1 MPLDSDRGYDLIGD
15 IHGCAHTL
23 ARLLERL
30 GYRQQGGVWR
40 HPSRQAI
47 FLGDLIDRGPGIRET
62 LHLVR
67 AMVEAGQALCIM
79 GNHEFN
85 ALGWSTPAPP
95 GSGRQFVREHSPRH
109 QRLIRETLAQF
120 EAYPQEWRE
129 FLDWFYEL
137 PLFLDAGRFRVVH
150 ACWDQEYIDWLIANG
165 RRTMTPELLVKSH
178 DKQSKEFTIIEALLK
193 GKEIPIPEQFG
204 WLDKDGHLRTEN
216 RIKWWVDASVGACGD
231 FLFDCPPEMISHPVP
246 LDPEFEIYDKNAP
259 PVFFGHY
266 WLKGEPEVQAHNV
279 VCLDYSI
286 AKDGALVADRWE
298 KGVGVCGEVFGWG
311 R

>member
-1 MPLDSDRGYDLIGD
+1 MYDIIGD
-15 IHGCAHTL
+15 IHGYHAP
-23 ARLLERL
+23 LLELLAKL
-30 GYRQQGGVWR
+30 GYKESNGYYSHSTRKAV
-40 HPSRQAI
+40 
-47 FLGDLIDRGPGIRET
+47 FVGDFIDRGPEIRET

-67 AMVEAGQALCIM
+67 NMVKNDAALAVM
-79 GNHEFN
+79 GNHEYN
-85 ALGWSTPAPP
+85 ALAYHYPLGDGKFLRS
-95 GSGRQFVREHSPRH
+95 HSAKH
-109 QRLIRETLAQF
+109 HKQHEATLAQF
-120 EAYPQEWRE
+120 AGYEAEWQS

-137 PLFLDAGRFRVVH
+137 PLFLDLGDLRVVH

-178 DKQSKEFTIIEALLK
+178 DKQSKEYTIIEALLK

-286 AKDGALVADRWE
+286 AKDGALVAYRWE
-298 KGVGVCGEVFGWG
+298 KGVAIGEENFVWVK
-311 R
+311 